1 MKSSWGLRAFQVLM
15 GMVLGFAIIGGGY
28 SVWVLTSSEVAKP
41 RQSVEFALVNS
52 QGGTSRLSDL
62 RGNVVL
68 LFFGYTHCPD
78 ICPSTLF
85 TMAQSRKLMGEDAS
99 RFKGVFISVDP
110 ERDTPK
116 RLGEYVSYFDP
127 DFLALTGS
135 EAQLREV
142 AKLYGAH
149 FEKEAPEA
157 DGSYLVAHTTFGYLI
172 DTEGKVVKLF
182 DAGAPPD
189 DIAAAA
195 QALLS
200 RS

>member
-1 MKSSWGLRAFQVLM
+1 MKSAVGLRIFQVLS
-15 GMVLGFAIIGGGY
+15 GVVLGLAIIGAGY
-28 SVWVLTSSEVAKP
+28 AAWVLTKSEVKQTRPAA
-41 RQSVEFALVNS
+41 EFSLVNS
-52 QGGTSRLSDL
+52 QGGTSQLSDL

-68 LFFGYTHCPD
+68 MFFGYTNWAD
-78 ICPSTLF
+78 VCPSTLF
-85 TMAQSRKLMGEDAS
+85 TMAQSRKLMGADAD

-110 ERDTPK
+110 DRDTPRK
-116 RLGEYVSYFDP
+116 LGKYVSYFDP

-135 EAQLREV
+135 ESQLREV

-182 DAGAPPD
+182 DVGAPPD
-189 DIAAAA
+189 DIARAA
-195 QALLS
+195 QALLR